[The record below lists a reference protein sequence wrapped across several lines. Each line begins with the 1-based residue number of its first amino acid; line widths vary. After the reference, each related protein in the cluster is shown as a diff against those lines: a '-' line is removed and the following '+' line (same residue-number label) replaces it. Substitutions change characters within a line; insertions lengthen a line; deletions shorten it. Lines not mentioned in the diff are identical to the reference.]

1 MPNHGQFLDSFIVS
15 THIDKQEFVSNI
27 FTYIYI
33 YIYIHENLFKDVCIE
48 LYIIQIILNHL
59 QGFFLECKHG

>member
-1 MPNHGQFLDSFIVS
+1 VPNHGQFLDSFIVS

-33 YIYIHENLFKDVCIE
+33 YIYMKIYLKM
-48 LYIIQIILNHL
+48 YALNYT
-59 QGFFLECKHG
+59 